1 TKRTAWPAATST
13 AGSSVKLTRPAY
25 GARSARPHAD
35 PAHTPAGSGAFGPHH
50 EVHRDRDHQHA
61 QYEHTPDRDARLC
74 QLRDTKPGDQPENE
88 EGGHDTRARTLAD
101 QSITSSH
108 SAFTQFRNSSAP
120 AAPDFSGWNC

>member
-1 TKRTAWPAATST
+1 AASRSTKWIHSAPARCQASAASNGSPYDVSVPASPCTKRTAWPAATST

-74 QLRDTKPGDQPENE
+74 QLRDTKPGD
-88 EGGHDTRARTLAD
+88 
-101 QSITSSH
+101 
-108 SAFTQFRNSSAP
+108 
-120 AAPDFSGWNC
+120 